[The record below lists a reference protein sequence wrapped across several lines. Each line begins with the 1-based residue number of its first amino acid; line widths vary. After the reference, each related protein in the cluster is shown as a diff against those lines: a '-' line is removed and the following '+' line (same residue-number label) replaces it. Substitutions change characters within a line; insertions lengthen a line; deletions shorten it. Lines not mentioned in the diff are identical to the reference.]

1 MIKYIFLIF
10 FLLLVMFYLSPTR
23 EGFSSPYYHLNKKV
37 NSTIRYFKT
46 QKKKFLNILYNYG
59 KKN

>member
-10 FLLLVMFYLSPTR
+10 LLLLLVVYLSPAR

-46 QKKKFLNILYNYG
+46 QKKKIFKYPILLW
-59 KKN
+59 